1 MARDGETYCFLRF
14 LFSFQGKSD
23 SMGLLTEG
31 EPLEFH
37 EAIQYL
43 AYIRKH
49 GILQFLS
56 TYNRLKGVK
65 DDELRWGNKE
75 NI

>member
-1 MARDGETYCFLRF
+1 
-14 LFSFQGKSD
+14 
-23 SMGLLTEG
+23 MGLLTEG